1 MLTAIKYTILLD
13 LPKSMMSGWLC
24 KTDLS
29 VFPCPNIVSNY
40 SLRSLMDCTYNR
52 VYFHLV
58 WNTIEPV
65 SHAVFL
71 QHYLVSGFVV
81 QLC

>member
-1 MLTAIKYTILLD
+1 LD
-13 LPKSMMSGWLC
+13 FSKSVMSGWIC

-29 VFPCPNIVSNY
+29 VFPCPNIMSD
-40 SLRSLMDCTYNR
+40 LMDCTYR

-58 WNTIEPV
+58 ESTIETV
-65 SHAVFL
+65 SHAVFF
-71 QHYLVSGFVV
+71 QHYIVSGFVI